1 MVAPKQAPARD
12 APHRSTA
19 PEQVPLSRFERGL
32 WIRRI
37 AIGFL
42 CLVLLVALL
51 SYLGAQT
58 ATASASGGGY
68 TLTVTY
74 PRITRP
80 GLPIRWEYTV
90 THPGGFDEP
99 VRLATTFDATHLFD
113 VSNFEPEPSSSTS
126 TLDELIYA
134 FNPPPGES
142 LRVSMDGNTEP
153 GMNELGDVTTS
164 VLVNGAPV
172 VSVTY
177 HVVVIP

>member
-1 MVAPKQAPARD
+1 VATKHAPARD
-12 APHRSTA
+12 ATRRPTA
-19 PEQVPLSRFERGL
+19 PEQVPVARFERGRA
-32 WIRRI
+32 IRRI

-42 CLVLLVALL
+42 CLVLLVALS
-51 SYLGAQT
+51 SYLGSQT
-58 ATASASGGGY
+58 ATASATGGGY

-90 THPGGFDEP
+90 THPGGFDGP
-99 VRLATTFDATHLFD
+99 VRLATTFDAIHLFD
-113 VSNFEPEPSSSTS
+113 VSNFEPEPSTS
-126 TLDELIYA
+126 TATADELIYA
-134 FNPPPGES
+134 FDPPPADTF
-142 LRVSMDGNTEP
+142 RVSMDGNTEP

-164 VLVNGAPV
+164 VLVDGSPV

>member
-1 MVAPKQAPARD
+1 MVATKHAPTRD
-12 APHRSTA
+12 APHRPTA

-42 CLVLLVALL
+42 CLVLLVALS

-58 ATASASGGGY
+58 ATATSSGGGY

-80 GLPIRWEYTV
+80 GLPIRWEFTV
-90 THPGGFDEP
+90 THSGGFDGP
-99 VRLATTFDATHLFD
+99 VRLATTFDAVHLFD
-113 VSNFEPEPSSSTS
+113 VSNTEPEASSSTA
-126 TLDELIYA
+126 TPDQLIYA
-134 FNPPPGES
+134 FDPPPGDS

-164 VLVNGAPV
+164 VLVDGAPV
-172 VSVTY
+172 ASVTY
-177 HVVVIP
+177 HMVVIP

>member
-1 MVAPKQAPARD
+1 MVATKHAPARD
-12 APHRSTA
+12 APHRPTA
-19 PEQVPLSRFERGL
+19 PEQVPLSRFVRGL

-42 CLVLLVALL
+42 CVVLLVALS
-51 SYLGAQT
+51 SYLGART

-90 THPGGFDEP
+90 THAGGFDGP
-99 VRLATTFDATHLFD
+99 VRLATTFDAIHLFD
-113 VSNFEPEPSSSTS
+113 VSNFEPEPSSSTGTS
-126 TLDELIYA
+126 DHLIYA
-134 FNPPPGES
+134 FDPPPGDS

-153 GMNELGDVTTS
+153 GMNEVGDVTTS
-164 VLVNGAPV
+164 LLVDGSAV

-177 HVVVIP
+177 RMVVIP